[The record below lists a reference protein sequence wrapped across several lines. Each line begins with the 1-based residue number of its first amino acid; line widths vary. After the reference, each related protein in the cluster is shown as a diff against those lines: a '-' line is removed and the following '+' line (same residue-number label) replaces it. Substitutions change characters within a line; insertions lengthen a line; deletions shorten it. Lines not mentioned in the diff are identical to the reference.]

1 MAKKYYSQDIP
12 GTLAEFGSDANHGI
26 SSAEAKKRL
35 DQYGPNAL
43 AGKKKRS
50 MFARFM
56 DQFKD
61 LMIIVLLVAAVLSG
75 VVAQEW
81 TDAGIIL
88 VVVLLNAVLGV
99 IQEARSEAAIEALKD
114 MSTPSARVR
123 RDGAVIEVPSTDI
136 VPGDVVLLEAGD
148 VVPADLRLLVAKSLK
163 IEEAALTGESVPVEK
178 SNETLQGEDIALG
191 DRINMAYS
199 CTTVTY
205 GRGEGVV
212 VATGMNTEVGN
223 IAKMLNE
230 ADETDTPLKQN
241 LNQLG
246 KTLTYMILAICV
258 VVFIIGVIRNPQ
270 HEPMN
275 ALLID
280 MFLTAVSL
288 AVAAIPEGLPAIVT
302 IIWPWVPRPWLTT
315 RPSSESCQPLK
326 PWGQRISLLLTRL
339 VP

>member
-43 AGKKKRS
+43 VGKKKRS

-148 VVPADLRLLVAKSLK
+148 VVPADLRLLVAESLK

-178 SNETLQGEDIALG
+178 SNETLQG
-191 DRINMAYS
+191 
-199 CTTVTY
+199 
-205 GRGEGVV
+205 
-212 VATGMNTEVGN
+212 
-223 IAKMLNE
+223 
-230 ADETDTPLKQN
+230 
-241 LNQLG
+241 
-246 KTLTYMILAICV
+246 
-258 VVFIIGVIRNPQ
+258 
-270 HEPMN
+270 
-275 ALLID
+275 
-280 MFLTAVSL
+280 
-288 AVAAIPEGLPAIVT
+288 
-302 IIWPWVPRPWLTT
+302 
-315 RPSSESCQPLK
+315 
-326 PWGQRISLLLTRL
+326 
-339 VP
+339 